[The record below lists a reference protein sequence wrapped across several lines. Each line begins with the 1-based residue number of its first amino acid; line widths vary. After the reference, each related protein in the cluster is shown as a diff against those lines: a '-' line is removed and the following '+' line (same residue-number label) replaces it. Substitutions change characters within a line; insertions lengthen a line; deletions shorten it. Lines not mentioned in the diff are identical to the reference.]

1 VHIEVTIQSG
11 GKRLNAESSQSN
23 MNNPLFTVITV
34 VFNGAKELEST
45 IQSVQNQ
52 SCRNLEYVVIDGG
65 STDGTLDVLR
75 RYENLIGYWMSG
87 PDKGVYDAFNKAC
100 RLIKGEWTIFLGAGD
115 VFYDAE
121 VLESMTEAV
130 QNVSAET
137 EIVYGKVCVV
147 NEQNS
152 SSELLNWPWPQMR
165 DTWQGGRPMV
175 PHHQG
180 VFHRKRLLSMES
192 PFDISYRI
200 AADSKLF
207 YTSISRV
214 DPAFADVVVARS
226 LLGGLSTEPKYY
238 IDNLNEIVR
247 INSEFGFVN
256 QPHLLWFYL
265 KSVVKYSIFKAG
277 NDRLAK
283 RFVDIYRQ
291 LTGRKPKWIL

>member
-11 GKRLNAESSQSN
+11 GKRLNAESSESN

>member
-87 PDKGVYDAFNKAC
+87 LDKGVYDAFNKAC
-100 RLIKGEWTIFLGAGD
+100 RLIKGEWAIFLGAGD

>member
-1 VHIEVTIQSG
+1 MHIEVTIQSG
-11 GKRLNAESSQSN
+11 GKRLNAESSESN

-87 PDKGVYDAFNKAC
+87 LDKGVYDAFNKAC
-100 RLIKGEWTIFLGAGD
+100 RLIKGEWAIFLGAGD

>member
-1 VHIEVTIQSG
+1 MHIEVTIQSG

-152 SSELLNWPWPQMR
+152 SGELLNWPWPQMR